1 MAAMDLP
8 VMPPLRPM
16 LAKATEQLPPDD
28 DMVFEPKWDGF
39 RCLVFR
45 DGDEVELGSRND
57 RPLTRYF
64 PELLDPIRAMLPQRC
79 VVDGEVVVVSEA
91 GLDFDR
97 LGQRIHPA
105 KSRVDRLA
113 VETPASFVA
122 FDLVAL
128 DDRDL
133 RDEPFVER
141 RRLLAEALHD
151 ATAPIHL
158 CPTTRDREVAADWF
172 ARFEGA
178 GFDGVMAK
186 PAQGTYVSDKRV
198 QWKVKHKRTADLV
211 VAGYRVHKDGHGV
224 GSLLLGV
231 FDDDGHLQHIGVAA
245 AFTAARREELVG
257 ELAPYEEG
265 ALDGHPW
272 RQWAEAEAHEA
283 GPTRMPG
290 APSRWSGGKDQSWVP
305 VRPELVVEVA
315 YEGLTNGRFRHPA
328 RFVRWRPDK
337 APEECRY
344 DQMDHPAPA
353 ELQQIFGGTNSD

>member
-1 MAAMDLP
+1 MAGMDLP

-16 LAKATEQLPPDD
+16 LAKATDHLPEGDD
-28 DMVFEPKWDGF
+28 LVFEPKWDGF

-64 PELLDPIRAMLPQRC
+64 PELLDPIREMLPERC
-79 VVDGEVVVVSEA
+79 VVDGEVVVVSER
-91 GLDFDR
+91 GLDFDQ

-113 VETPASFVA
+113 AETPASFVG

-133 RDEPFVER
+133 RELPFADR
-141 RRLLAEALHD
+141 RRLLEGAMAG
-151 ATAPIHL
+151 ATAPLHL
-158 CPTTRDREVAADWF
+158 CPTTRDRDVAADWF

-186 PAQGTYVSDKRV
+186 PAAGTYVSDKRV

-231 FDDDGHLQHIGVAA
+231 HDDEGNLHHIGVAS

-257 ELAPYEEG
+257 ELRPYEDG

-272 RQWAEAEAHEA
+272 REWAEAQAHEA
-283 GPTRMPG
+283 GTRMPG
-290 APSRWSGGKDQSWVP
+290 APSRWSGGKDQSWIP
-305 VRPELVVEVA
+305 LRPELVVEVA

-337 APEECRY
+337 TPEECRY
-344 DQMDHPAPA
+344 DQMEHPAPV
-353 ELQQIFGGTNSD
+353 ELHQIFGDG